1 MGAPINASSR
11 LPDFIAVGPPRT
23 GTTWLHRVL
32 TGHVGLPSGIKE
44 TQFFAWNYELGLQWY
59 LSYFRDASP
68 DLPLGEIA
76 PTYFDHPQ
84 ARSRIAEVI
93 PGCRIICSLRDP
105 VERVYSQYK
114 VWLRAG
120 LVEGPFDY
128 AAQRTRLAASA
139 SYASNLRA
147 WMSMFDA
154 SNVLVTLY
162 DDLRADPQAYIDSI
176 CGFIGIPRV
185 DLSGS
190 PRAAH
195 PVNRSQEEPR
205 SMMLARQ
212 IRKVRDQLIRRRYR
226 LARLLEA
233 GSPLWNL
240 FFTGGK
246 PYPPLDPAVDR
257 RLRALLLPEIEDLES
272 VLGRDLSAWKLSSP
286 ERAERIAAKL

>member
-1 MGAPINASSR
+1 MKGR
-11 LPDFIAVGPPRT
+11 LPDFLAVGPPRT
-23 GTTWLHRVL
+23 GTTWLHGVL

-44 TQFFAWNYELGLQWY
+44 TQFFAWNYELGLEWY
-59 LSYFRDASP
+59 LSYFREASP
-68 DLPLGEIA
+68 HLPLGEIA

-84 ARSRIAEVI
+84 ARTRIAEII
-93 PGCRIICSLRDP
+93 PECRIICSLRDP
-105 VERVYSQYK
+105 IERVYSQYK
-114 VWLRAG
+114 AWRRAG

-128 AAQRTRLAASA
+128 EAQRTRLAASA

-147 WMSMFDA
+147 WLSMFDA

-162 DDLRADPQAYIDSI
+162 DDLRADPQAYINSI
-176 CGFIGIPRV
+176 CGFIGIPRI

-190 PRAAH
+190 PRAAD
-195 PVNRSQEEPR
+195 PVNRSEEEPR

-212 IRKVRDQLIRRRYR
+212 IRKVRDLLIRRRWR

-246 PYPPLDPAVDR
+246 PYPPLDSAVDR
-257 RLRALLLPEIEDLES
+257 RLRELLLPEIEDLES
-272 VLGRDLSAWKLSSP
+272 VLGRDLSAWKLPSSKGG
-286 ERAERIAAKL
+286 ERLAARL